1 MCWKLCKKCCCTI
14 LFAVMVGGVVY
25 YLKCKDENGEEKGCK
40 IARAV
45 KEKKDKFVGACGCVK
60 DDAKDMAS
68 EVKYAANCTAGEV
81 KDGLKASGAAVKS
94 AAENIRED
102 MDDIRQSAGSVF
114 ESGSHA

>member
-1 MCWKLCKKCCCTI
+1 MCWKLCRKCCCTV

-25 YLKCKDENGEEKGCK
+25 YLKCKDETGEEKGCK

-45 KEKKDKFVGACGCVK
+45 KEKKDQIVSACDCVK
-60 DDAKDMAS
+60 DETKDMAS
-68 EVKYAANCTAGEV
+68 EVKYAAGCTAGEV
-81 KDGLKASGAAVKS
+81 RDGMRATGEAVKN

-102 MDDIRQSAGSVF
+102 MDEIRRSTGSVF